1 MPTLN
6 EGGMAHRVATYFNDF
21 RSVGNW
27 WDARKVTGFR
37 PDFVEWVEEQR
48 SKAA

>member
-6 EGGMAHRVATYFNDF
+6 EAGMARRVANYFNDF
-21 RSVGNW
+21 RSVDGW
-27 WDARKVTGFR
+27 WEARKVVGFR
-37 PDFVEWVEEQR
+37 PEFVEWVEEQR